1 MEKMRQRRQDIFA
14 SRHERAA
21 RTRSAIL
28 RAAENLFAQ
37 AGLAGARTEAIAAAA
52 GVNKALLYY
61 YFKSKEDIYLA
72 VLDSHRAAFVDRA
85 LKILSQKRP
94 AREVLLEFVS
104 AHFDFI
110 SSHRHYPGLF
120 QRSMMGAGPRVAKMM
135 GERIRPMAHKMAALL
150 RRGMR
155 QGEFRS
161 FDVRHTAVSLVGLT
175 VFYFNA
181 APIIQVVSGEDPFRE
196 PSVRKRKREV
206 LRFIRY
212 ALFKHPEGAT
222 R

>member
-1 MEKMRQRRQDIFA
+1 MALARQLHQDGFA
-14 SRHERAA
+14 LRHRRAA
-21 RTRSAIL
+21 ETRAGIL
-28 RAAENLFAQ
+28 RAAEDLFAR
-37 AGLAGARTEAIAAAA
+37 AGLDGARTEAIASAA

-72 VLDSHRAAFVDRA
+72 VLDSHRKAFLDRG
-85 LKILSQKRP
+85 LEILSQKRP
-94 AREVLLEFVS
+94 AATVLLEFVS

-120 QRSMMGAGPRVAKMM
+120 QRSMMAGGSRAAKIM
-135 GERIRPMAHKMAALL
+135 GERIRPMAYKMAALL

-155 QGEFRS
+155 DGEFRS
-161 FDVRHTAVSLVGLT
+161 FNVKHVALSLVGLT

-181 APIIQVVSGEDPFRE
+181 APIIQVVSGDDPFRE
-196 PSVRKRKREV
+196 ENVQKRKREV

-212 ALFKHPEGAT
+212 ALFKHPEEVA

>member
-1 MEKMRQRRQDIFA
+1 MARTRHLRQKPFA
-14 SRHERAA
+14 LRHERGAE
-21 RTRSAIL
+21 TRAGIL
-28 RAAENLFAQ
+28 RAAETLFAR
-37 AGLAGARTEAIAAAA
+37 AGVDGARTEAIASAA

-72 VLDSHRAAFVDRA
+72 VLDSHRKAFLDRA
-85 LKILSQKRP
+85 LEILAQKGP

-135 GERIRPMAHKMAALL
+135 GERIRPMAFKMAALL

-161 FDVRHTAVSLVGLT
+161 FDVGHTALSLVGLT

-181 APIIQVVSGEDPFRE
+181 APIIRVVSGEDPFRE
-196 PSVRKRKREV
+196 ENVQKRKREV

-212 ALFKHPEGAT
+212 ALFKHPEVA

>member
-1 MEKMRQRRQDIFA
+1 MGQGRHLQSNSFA

-21 RTRSAIL
+21 ETRAAIL
-28 RAAENLFAQ
+28 GAAEDLFAR
-37 AGLAGARTEAIAAAA
+37 AGLDGARTEAIASAA

-72 VLDSHRAAFVDRA
+72 VLDSHRKAFLDRG
-85 LKILSQKRP
+85 LEILSRKRP

-120 QRSMMGAGPRVAKMM
+120 QRSMMGGGPRVARIM
-135 GERIRPMAHKMAALL
+135 GERIRPMAYKMAALL

-155 QGEFRS
+155 EGEFRS

-181 APIIQVVSGEDPFRE
+181 APIIQVVSGEDPFGE
-196 PSVRKRKREV
+196 ENVQKRKREV

-212 ALFKHPEGAT
+212 ALFKTPEEVA

>member
-1 MEKMRQRRQDIFA
+1 MTWARHHQRNSFA

-21 RTRSAIL
+21 HTRAAIL
-28 RAAENLFAQ
+28 RAAENLFAR
-37 AGLAGARTEAIAAAA
+37 AGLDGARTEAIASAA

-72 VLDSHRAAFVDRA
+72 VLDSHRQAFLDRA
-85 LKILSQKRP
+85 LEILSQKRP
-94 AREVLLEFVS
+94 AGKVLLEFVS

-120 QRSMMGAGPRVAKMM
+120 QRSMMGGGSRVAKMM
-135 GERIRPMAHKMAALL
+135 GERIRPMAYNVAALL

-155 QGEFRS
+155 DGEFRS
-161 FDVRHTAVSLVGLT
+161 FDVRHTALSLVGLT

-181 APIIQVVSGEDPFRE
+181 APIIQVVSGDDPFRE
-196 PSVRKRKREV
+196 ENVRKRKREV

-212 ALFKHPEGAT
+212 ALFKHPEEVA

>member
-1 MEKMRQRRQDIFA
+1 M
-14 SRHERAA
+14 A
-21 RTRSAIL
+21 RTRQSRPTSLALRHQRGTETRAAIL
-28 RAAENLFAQ
+28 RAAEDLFAR
-37 AGLAGARTEAIAAAA
+37 AGVDGARTEAIASAA

-72 VLDSHRAAFVDRA
+72 VLESHRKAFLERA
-85 LKILSQKRP
+85 LEILSQKRP
-94 AREVLLEFVS
+94 AREVLLEFLA

-120 QRSMMGAGPRVAKMM
+120 QRSMMGGGPRVAKVM
-135 GERIRPMAHKMAALL
+135 GERIRPMASKMAALL

-155 QGEFRS
+155 EGEFRT
-161 FDVRHTAVSLVGLT
+161 FDVGHTALSLVGLT

-181 APIIQVVSGEDPFRE
+181 APIIQLVSGKDPFRE
-196 PSVRKRKREV
+196 ENVQKRKREV

-212 ALFKHPEGAT
+212 ALFTHPEEVA

>member
-1 MEKMRQRRQDIFA
+1 MSQAPHPRRNSFA
-14 SRHERAA
+14 SRHEQAA
-21 RTRSAIL
+21 HTRTAIL
-28 RAAENLFAQ
+28 RAAEDLFAR
-37 AGLAGARTEAIAAAA
+37 AGLDGARTEAIASAA

-61 YFKSKEDIYLA
+61 YFRSKEDIYLA
-72 VLDSHRAAFVDRA
+72 VLDSHRKAFLDRA
-85 LKILSQKRP
+85 LEILTQKRP
-94 AREVLLEFVS
+94 AATVLLEFVS

-120 QRSMMGAGPRVAKMM
+120 QRSMMGGGPRVGKVI
-135 GERIRPMAHKMAALL
+135 GERIRPMAYKVAALL

-155 QGEFRS
+155 DGEFRS
-161 FDVRHTAVSLVGLT
+161 FDVRHTALSLVALT

-181 APIIQVVSGEDPFRE
+181 APIIQVVSGDDPFRE
-196 PSVRKRKREV
+196 ENVRKRKREV

-212 ALFKHPEGAT
+212 ALFKHPEEVA

>member
-1 MEKMRQRRQDIFA
+1 MAGTRTSRRNSFA
-14 SRHERAA
+14 SRHERGAE
-21 RTRSAIL
+21 TRAAIL
-28 RAAENLFAQ
+28 RAAENLFAR
-37 AGLAGARTEAIAAAA
+37 AGVDGARTEAIASAA

-72 VLDSHRAAFVDRA
+72 VLDSHRKAFLDRA
-85 LKILSQKRP
+85 LEILAQKRP

-135 GERIRPMAHKMAALL
+135 GERIRPMAFKMAALL
-150 RRGMR
+150 RRGIR
-155 QGEFRS
+155 EGEFRS
-161 FDVRHTAVSLVGLT
+161 FDVGHTALSLVGLT

-181 APIIQVVSGEDPFRE
+181 APIIHVVSGEDPFRE
-196 PSVRKRKREV
+196 ENIQKRKREV

-212 ALFKHPEGAT
+212 ALFKHPEVS